1 MPLRESQMAEI
12 DKHALRAW
20 LGRLRDVLNHDWDPI
35 GGCPPDEYD
44 SYMGKIAAM
53 LRGNANR
60 AK

>member
-1 MPLRESQMAEI
+1 MAEI